1 MKEVIRQRNLNT
13 DKGSESAIQ
22 KVVAEYLNQHITDP
36 DVSLESTAAEASMS
50 VSHFS
55 RVFSK
60 VMGQTYTDY
69 VIGRRIGMAK
79 EYLMN
84 SDLRSSEIGFKVGYK
99 DPHYFSAT
107 FKKETGM
114 TPTEYRNRGNGNG

>member
-60 VMGQTYTDY
+60 SWDRPIPIM
-69 VIGRRIGMAK
+69 
-79 EYLMN
+79 
-84 SDLRSSEIGFKVGYK
+84 
-99 DPHYFSAT
+99 
-107 FKKETGM
+107 
-114 TPTEYRNRGNGNG
+114 

>member
-1 MKEVIRQRNLNT
+1 
-13 DKGSESAIQ
+13 
-22 KVVAEYLNQHITDP
+22 
-36 DVSLESTAAEASMS
+36 MS

-107 FKKETGM
+107 FKRKPG
-114 TPTEYRNRGNGNG
+114 

>member
-1 MKEVIRQRNLNT
+1 
-13 DKGSESAIQ
+13 
-22 KVVAEYLNQHITDP
+22 
-36 DVSLESTAAEASMS
+36 MS